1 MLKKYKI
8 IVLASLLLVI
18 LTTACVTPRRVNYLQ
33 DMTQSCQIQ
42 IENKFEASIAPYDE
56 LSITVS
62 TASSK
67 SELAAPFNLGSNMG
81 GAKSYLVDV
90 NGDIQ
95 LPILGNM
102 HVAGLTRLR
111 LQDTLTAM
119 LKNGGYIDEPFVM
132 VRFNNFKVFFL
143 GGGKGQVLNIPNERC
158 TFLEAL
164 AMLGDVDI
172 YTRRDHIAVM
182 REVNGRMV
190 MRYLDP
196 RSSDVFND
204 PFFMLQQNDFI
215 ITQTMNS
222 GQMRGEIE
230 YWTGIASTLL
240 SLASL
245 ITSIALYQAMTKNY
259 Q

>member
-8 IVLASLLLVI
+8 ITLAGIFLVI
-18 LTTACVTPRRVNYLQ
+18 LATACVTPRRVNYLQ

-42 IENKFEASIAPYDE
+42 IENRFEATIAPYDE
-56 LSITVS
+56 LSISVS
-62 TASSK
+62 TSSSK

-164 AMLGDVDI
+164 AMLGADFDVYI
-172 YTRRDHIAVM
+172 SRDHIGVM
-182 REVNGRMV
+182 REVNGHMV

-215 ITQTMNS
+215 VVDAYNNGIVRTEAT
-222 GQMRGEIE
+222 
-230 YWTGIASTLL
+230 YWLGMAATFFSMSSFIL
-240 SLASL
+240 SLIIL
-245 ITSIALYQAMTKNY
+245 KKTS
-259 Q
+259 